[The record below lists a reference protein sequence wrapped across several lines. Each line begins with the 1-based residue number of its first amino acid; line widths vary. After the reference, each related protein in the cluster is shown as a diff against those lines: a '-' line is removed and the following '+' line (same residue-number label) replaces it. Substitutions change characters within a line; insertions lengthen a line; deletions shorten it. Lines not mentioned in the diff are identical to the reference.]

1 MCIKTDIY
9 LPARIL
15 PELTLSNMLTNVT
28 KDLKIKQL
36 FMFTCFIIHVDLECI
51 GVKAYA

>member
-28 KDLKIKQL
+28 KDLKITQL

>member
-28 KDLKIKQL
+28 KDLKITQL
-36 FMFTCFIIHVDLECI
+36 FMFTCFIIHVGLDRI
-51 GVKAYA
+51 GANAYA